1 MEDARDSGQAQERR
15 RRLAEALREN
25 LRRRKARARSLP
37 DPAAP
42 PDEDPDASS
51 GETGRDAP

>member
-37 DPAAP
+37 DPAEAP
-42 PDEDPDASS
+42 APDAA
-51 GETGRDAP
+51 GGDTGQDAP

>member
-25 LRRRKARARSLP
+25 LRRRKARARSMP
-37 DPAAP
+37 GPA
-42 PDEDPDASS
+42 DEPAPDAAD
-51 GETGRDAP
+51 GDTGREAP